1 MIKDVN
7 GSWANWIL
15 DQCMIL
21 VNVAEQT
28 YRVKVIQIYS
38 II

>member
-1 MIKDVN
+1 MVKKNENQMIKDVN

-28 YRVKVIQIYS
+28 
-38 II
+38 